1 MDSLF
6 LKLPRELRDRIYYF
20 VLGRYANWPGITDDN
35 HFYVIG
41 HSPDAIPFGPT
52 NPESHRMV
60 WGWIFTSKQMFS
72 EARAQSR
79 RDARLVSKNHSMYR
93 PNDDRNYHTGLPNSK
108 QSFSFAEP
116 EQVEDWS
123 IDTRI
128 RQCQSLHR
136 FDQTGHDPSYPVVN
150 RYDASTFVA
159 LSSFRASPDCIP
171 GYIKS
176 VAPVLRTLRMHIR
189 LANSLG
195 AELGTNYLTGTLIPE
210 SMMLPDV
217 TFEHVE
223 LVLFEPSI
231 GSDFGDR
238 QCSPTQRTDT
248 HDLQGVMYTY
258 AMLQRELE
266 AAAIALVGPTK
277 DEGILIRDR
286 IAQGSDRRLISP
298 PCKRLVYSPR
308 IRNLLHTSTHN
319 TSQPASP
326 ATRSASSNN
335 LDRLLSLFSM
345 YSVRSTS
352 LTPC

>member
-108 QSFSFAEP
+108 RSFSFAEP

-136 FDQTGHDPSYPVVN
+136 FDQTGHDPSYPSSTATMRAPSLRCQALGQAPIAYRVISK
-150 RYDASTFVA
+150 ASRLCYAHCACT
-159 LSSFRASPDCIP
+159 
-171 GYIKS
+171 S
-176 VAPVLRTLRMHIR
+176 VSQT
-189 LANSLG
+189 
-195 AELGTNYLTGTLIPE
+195 
-210 SMMLPDV
+210 
-217 TFEHVE
+217 
-223 LVLFEPSI
+223 
-231 GSDFGDR
+231 
-238 QCSPTQRTDT
+238 
-248 HDLQGVMYTY
+248 
-258 AMLQRELE
+258 
-266 AAAIALVGPTK
+266 ALVQNLA
-277 DEGILIRDR
+277 LI
-286 IAQGSDRRLISP
+286 
-298 PCKRLVYSPR
+298 
-308 IRNLLHTSTHN
+308 T
-319 TSQPASP
+319 
-326 ATRSASSNN
+326 
-335 LDRLLSLFSM
+335 
-345 YSVRSTS
+345 
-352 LTPC
+352 